1 MLLKTLFP
9 FFPLQLLH
17 LFDIYF
23 QRGTSE
29 HSIIAKVFNIYIGKS
44 FYLNIIELKQ
54 LQQTH
59 YKAITK

>member
-23 QRGTSE
+23 KRGTSE
-29 HSIIAKVFNIYIGKS
+29 HSIIAKVFNIYI
-44 FYLNIIELKQ
+44 E
-54 LQQTH
+54 
-59 YKAITK
+59 KAFILILLS